1 MENNKNRIFV
11 ILILISLT
19 ALLLPVS
26 VYADIPAS
34 LKTYT
39 VYGEF
44 NSTVNAFHRLG
55 LMMSDSNYR
64 GLFFS
69 IVVLSILIGG
79 LFTIG
84 KGILSGKST
93 AMAWAYL
100 FGMIIAGVIV
110 YSAFVK
116 NTTSIT
122 VYDESLN
129 KQIAVGGIPDG
140 VAFIAGMANKIETG
154 LIDIIWTSGDPRS
167 YRENAGGL
175 GFSIFTKAFEGGVD
189 LSGTGNGGIYNNI
202 SIRRYIKDCL
212 FFELSRVG
220 SPLSINN
227 IQINSD
233 FVPLL
238 AEAVNPAIYTVWYD
252 EANKAGVT
260 MTCTDAWNK
269 LNTYFTSLTDG
280 SVPVR
285 AYWQERCKKI
295 LSDVS
300 GSTGST
306 IEQACKDKSV
316 ALLADLTGIAM
327 SSSQLTRQYLIA
339 SELWNVMQD
348 VDPDMQ
354 MSTLASQSAGAHLI
368 GMGIQANDWIPI
380 MRSTLFTIMLGSLP
394 FLFLLIPTPLFPRA
408 LSMIFGIFVFMT
420 AWGVCDALAHSF
432 AMDRAYDIFDG
443 IQRGQIGFKSMMLMK
458 DTSCKA
464 LATFGAARWSAMMI
478 AGLLSSVLV
487 KSGGTMLAHTIGGF
501 RLGPAGAAAGIAA
514 GTPEG
519 WASKVNSIRH
529 VAPTAAYANSFG
541 FSDVATAD
549 TQKELTGIKTGLGE
563 VDDIGHGS
571 IKDASS
577 KVAGANVMG
586 KRGAIANTNQIK
598 AAANEKFGGD
608 VDGMLNSEKAIT
620 QGQAAGQAA
629 QIISDGRDP
638 LTYGG
643 EKGQREVVKTEG
655 GLDAFKIIGA
665 DQTRE
670 ASKYQPANEQ
680 AQYLSHRYRD
690 DVLNGKDPS
699 KDQKLVQGLSTLS
712 NISGGMA
719 TAQKNFTN
727 MEFTPGD
734 PAQAGNLARVLGVS
748 PADTIGKTTRASVGF
763 DMGKGTFKMARG
775 DSTGGFVGVNE
786 NYRKNTVAFGTDEA
800 AQKAIGSPA
809 AQKGLY
815 TSYSDPDGH
824 VAFMRSQGGKDFS
837 TTDRQITTAPDK
849 NGYMRTQIASTSTGE
864 TLYDSGKKGRE
875 DSNVHKTTNDSR
887 DVNKSGL
894 EDTRGTKLSG
904 AKGLV
909 QSDDATAINRA
920 KDSDLIQA
928 NGLGGS
934 GKTGQRNAELLA
946 MNGGKYVSNVME
958 EKGADI
964 GSVSTSASAKLGWGK
979 FGIGAEGKQTWQ
991 NRKVQNYITSGIYQ
1005 DMMKA
1010 KEGAI
1015 AKGLNET
1022 QIGHAMQGA
1031 YSKNINTLTAKGFAA
1046 KPIRKITKEAVDK
1059 VNTNGAMN
1067 SVNIL
1072 GPDTSSESVKP
1083 ETEAQKQQEIKDGI
1097 NPEWPGWRKGLAHA
1111 VGSTAAPTGT
1121 LAQGMSKTTPAIKQT
1136 TATKEPSNDTVTK
1149 GRDKPDNQKH
1159 PEAATGMGGQ
1169 SATTSTKKSAPKQNR
1184 AGQLADQVV
1193 SGNKGN
1199 DGTQNNTKKGKT
1211 NSRGPTSAMT
1221 R

>member
-1 MENNKNRIFV
+1 LENNKNRIFV

-727 MEFTPGD
+727 MEFTPGG
-734 PAQAGNLARVLGVS
+734 PAQAGNLARTLGVS

-786 NYRKNTVAFGTDEA
+786 DYRKNTVAFGTDEA
-800 AQKAIGSPA
+800 AQEATGNPKAR
-809 AQKGLY
+809 KGVYASQSDGNGNVAY
-815 TSYSDPDGH
+815 TK
-824 VAFMRSQGGKDFS
+824 SQGGKDLS
-837 TTDRQITTAPDK
+837 SV
-849 NGYMRTQIASTSTGE
+849 N
-864 TLYDSGKKGRE
+864 
-875 DSNVHKTTNDSR
+875 KTTNDSR
-887 DVNKSGL
+887 NVNKSGL

-904 AKGLV
+904 ATGQV
-909 QSDDATAINRA
+909 QSDDVTAIGRA
-920 KDSDLIQA
+920 KDFDPTQA
-928 NGLGGS
+928 EAIGRGNEKAETNKQIMAMAGAKYVSGIFAENGDSIGQFSIDSQQKLGWKVPGWVTKATGVTGTLGGS
-934 GKTGQRNAELLA
+934 AGEKQMWLNKKTH
-946 MNGGKYVSNVME
+946 
-958 EKGADI
+958 
-964 GSVSTSASAKLGWGK
+964 
-979 FGIGAEGKQTWQ
+979 
-991 NRKVQNYITSGIYQ
+991 NYIAGQLKQ
-1005 DMMKA
+1005 DMDKA
-1010 KEGAI
+1010 GIKAREEGL
-1015 AKGLNET
+1015 GDVEVG
-1022 QIGHAMQGA
+1022 QSMQEA
-1031 YSKNINTLTAKGFAA
+1031 YNKDINTLTAKGFAA